1 MAHPN
6 RNWQRKWSVDFET
19 QTARHEDGW
28 VFEFSKVADGVFDGR
43 LIAQPEKIT
52 LEQIKNAPR
61 IAKEAGEAW
70 ERARRNRQ

>member
-1 MAHPN
+1 MSHPN

-43 LIAQPEKIT
+43 LIAQPENLT
-52 LEQIKNAPR
+52 LEQIKNAHR

-70 ERARRNRQ
+70 ERARKNRQ